1 MARSGV
7 RIQVLLATDLAD
19 EVEAIAKSE
28 GVSLSRVVGSIVEA
42 HRTTDEYQRRLAVAN
57 TKLNAVRNTVLGAI
71 EGANLSNEKVQA
83 ILKAIDELQA

>member
-7 RIQVLLATDLAD
+7 RIQVLLPTDLAE

-28 GVSLSRVVGSIVEA
+28 GISLSRVVGSIVESY
-42 HRTTDEYQRRLAVAN
+42 RPNDEYQRRLAVAN

-71 EGANLSNEKVQA
+71 EGANLSNDKIQA

>member
-7 RIQVLLATDLAD
+7 RIQVLLSTELAS

-42 HRTTDEYQRRLAVAN
+42 HRPTDQYQRRLAVAN
-57 TKLNAVRNTVLGAI
+57 TKLNAVRDTVLGAI